1 MHDFFFF
8 FFFEENME
16 IASIQISLVDRLEV
30 QRGIVEEPPPSKLKH
45 LEC

>member
-1 MHDFFFF
+1 MIFFF

-16 IASIQISLVDRLEV
+16 IPSIQISLVDRLEV
-30 QRGIVEEPPPSKLKH
+30 QREIVKEPPPSKLKH